1 MDVLL
6 PPLGDRPS
14 PLQPQMPVK
23 PERKTHI
30 EPYEAEEDPNFSY
43 DGFQVT
49 RREYYAHMLEPAISF
64 ADGKLSIN
72 AVCLKKAP
80 DVEYVQILVNRE
92 QKKLVIRPCTEDDW
106 DSLKWCTAARKTKV
120 ITCRM
125 FFAMIM
131 DMMQWDPANRYKIIG
146 KMIHHEDEYLFV
158 FDLTAGTM
166 YERETVVD
174 ENGKERRKTSR
185 TPVYSSEW
193 IGKFGKPVEEHR
205 QAVQI
210 NIFDGYAVYGM
221 KQNKGD
227 PVQR

>member
-6 PPLGDRPS
+6 PPLGNRPS

-92 QKKLVIRPCTEDDW
+92 QKKLVIRN
-106 DSLKWCTAARKTKV
+106 
-120 ITCRM
+120 
-125 FFAMIM
+125 
-131 DMMQWDPANRYKIIG
+131 Q
-146 KMIHHEDEYLFV
+146 
-158 FDLTAGTM
+158 
-166 YERETVVD
+166 
-174 ENGKERRKTSR
+174 SR
-185 TPVYSSEW
+185 TACSPNDS
-193 IGKFGKPVEEHR
+193 H
-205 QAVQI
+205 
-210 NIFDGYAVYGM
+210 
-221 KQNKGD
+221 
-227 PVQR
+227 

>member
-6 PPLGDRPS
+6 PPLGNRPS

-92 QKKLVIRPCTEDDW
+92 QKKLVIRPCAEDDW

-131 DMMQWDPANRYKIIG
+131 DMMEVTLLRVWGMQVTVLAMAVTFLSAHNRLPALSSLASNCLHGMRPANRC
-146 KMIHHEDEYLFV
+146 L
-158 FDLTAGTM
+158 A
-166 YERETVVD
+166 
-174 ENGKERRKTSR
+174 
-185 TPVYSSEW
+185 
-193 IGKFGKPVEEHR
+193 HR
-205 QAVQI
+205 PAL
-210 NIFDGYAVYGM
+210 
-221 KQNKGD
+221 
-227 PVQR
+227 

>member
-6 PPLGDRPS
+6 PPLGNRPS

-92 QKKLVIRPCTEDDW
+92 QKKLVIRPCAEDDW
-106 DSLKWCTAARKTKV
+106 DSLKWCTAARKTKI

-125 FFAMIM
+125 FFAMIL
-131 DMMQWDPANRYKIIG
+131 DMMQWDPANRCACLWSPPFPASRCACSSWSG
-146 KMIHHEDEYLFV
+146 CL
-158 FDLTAGTM
+158 
-166 YERETVVD
+166 
-174 ENGKERRKTSR
+174 RRCCRCSC
-185 TPVYSSEW
+185 P
-193 IGKFGKPVEEHR
+193 
-205 QAVQI
+205 
-210 NIFDGYAVYGM
+210 
-221 KQNKGD
+221 
-227 PVQR
+227 

>member
-6 PPLGDRPS
+6 PPLGNRPS

-158 FDLTAGTM
+158 FDLSAGLGEIRLNGRSKGAFEAEYETGSNGGAEVELTAG
-166 YERETVVD
+166 V
-174 ENGKERRKTSR
+174 
-185 TPVYSSEW
+185 
-193 IGKFGKPVEEHR
+193 
-205 QAVQI
+205 
-210 NIFDGYAVYGM
+210 
-221 KQNKGD
+221 GD
-227 PVQR
+227 ISVLTQQ